1 MSESVTKSSIKRF
14 VFNEF
19 TNNAQFMTITPR
31 MANQLNEA
39 IEKTVRDMTK
49 VIEARG
55 VKVIDDERSNA

>member
-19 TNNAQFMTITPR
+19 TRNAQFMTMTPR
-31 MANQLNEA
+31 MANQFNEA
-39 IEKTVRDMTK
+39 VEKTVRDMTK

-55 VKVIDDERSNA
+55 VKVIDDERSSA